1 MLFYENMLSRDGSK
15 NCVSCHRQE
24 HAFSDTTRFSFGVEM
39 LLGKR
44 QEMSVFN
51 MAWNNNEFF

>member
-24 HAFSDTTRFSFGVEM
+24 HAFSNTTRFSFGVEM

-51 MAWNNNEFF
+51 MA